1 MRVSAPLRGAL
12 VAGLA
17 LGSLVLGAGAPAYA
31 ADTSCEDVTLEQT
44 PAVTTTTPSAPA
56 RLMQVAEAQRLA
68 EQAGSKPGEGVTV
81 AVLDSGVAQ
90 SDRLQPVRRGQS
102 SGKATGLL
110 DPQGTAVAGLIAG
123 RGKPDQPIGIAPEA
137 TILDVRVYDRNQ
149 ANDPAAEAEP
159 SMDRLLAGLRQVA
172 ALPKGDVDVVNVSLA
187 LALPEQLRD
196 DLREVLADLAAKD
209 VVVVA
214 ATGDRPEEGQPLYA
228 DFGYADR
235 EGEDAG
241 TPPPGE
247 DARGGTWPASA
258 PNVVA
263 VNATATALVDDEV
276 VPGDAATDV
285 LRSSAT
291 DVAAP
296 TRDAVSLGMD
306 GASTCLISDVSTVY
320 AAAEV
325 SGVVALLRSTFD
337 ETAPQIVARLTN
349 SATGSPTS
357 SNVLTGHGVVQPV
370 EALTLAM
377 TPGRKG
383 DLSRTTILD
392 EGNERAQAPREKV
405 DVLASTKR
413 NAVWWGLLA
422 GGGLIVAMLLR
433 PVLARRRD

>member
-1 MRVSAPLRGAL
+1 MRVTVPLRGAV

-17 LGSLVLGAGAPAYA
+17 LGSLVVGAGAPAYA
-31 ADTSCEDVTLEQT
+31 ADVSCEDVTLQQT
-44 PAVTTTTPSAPA
+44 PAVTTTALSAPA
-56 RLMQVAEAQRLA
+56 RLMQVAEAQRIA
-68 EQAGSKPGEGVTV
+68 ARSGTEPGAGVTV

-90 SDRLQPVRRGQS
+90 SDRLEPVLQGVS
-102 SGKATGLL
+102 SGKSTELL

-123 RGKPDQPIGIAPEA
+123 RGKPDQPIGIAPGA
-137 TILDVRVYDRNQ
+137 RIMDVRVYDRNQ
-149 ANDPAAEAEP
+149 ANDPAAELEP

-172 ALPKGDVDVVNVSLA
+172 ALPRGAVGVVNVSLT
-187 LALPEQLRD
+187 LTLPEELRD
-196 DLREVLADLAAKD
+196 DLRDVLADLAAKD

-228 DFGYADR
+228 DFGYAER

-241 TPPPGE
+241 KPPPGE

-258 PNVVA
+258 SNVVA
-263 VNATATALVDDEV
+263 VNATATSLVEDEV
-276 VPGDAATDV
+276 VPGDAANEV

-306 GASTCLISDVSTVY
+306 GASTCLVSDVSTVY

-337 ETAPQIVARLTN
+337 ESAPQIVARLTS

-370 EALTLAM
+370 EALTLAS

-383 DLSRTTILD
+383 QLSRTTIVD
-392 EGNERAQAPREKV
+392 EGNERAQVPREKV

-422 GGGLIVAMLLR
+422 GGGLVVAMLLR